1 MSEKRTRNVRNNRKV
16 VSVTLQDSRSM
27 LEYAQAV
34 VDATKNDKLS
44 PMFNS
49 NGFVTPGILDNH
61 SCQNLLRLTAS
72 IVHQLSQRMA
82 RDSENREE
90 AREAL
95 RIAAAFANTIRDFQ
109 ENARNECILR
119 QADEIRKSATATM
132 PS

>member
-49 NGFVTPGILDNH
+49 NGFVTPVILDNH

-82 RDSENREE
+82 RDSEDREE

-109 ENARNECILR
+109 ENARNERILR

>member
-49 NGFVTPGILDNH
+49 NGFVTPVILDNH

-82 RDSENREE
+82 RDSEDREE

-95 RIAAAFANTIRDFQ
+95 RVAAAFANTIRDFQ
-109 ENARNECILR
+109 ENARNERILR

>member
-49 NGFVTPGILDNH
+49 NGFVTPVILDNH
-61 SCQNLLRLTAS
+61 SCQNLLRLIAS

-82 RDSENREE
+82 RDSEDREE

-95 RIAAAFANTIRDFQ
+95 RVAAAFANTIRDFQ
-109 ENARNECILR
+109 ENARNERILR